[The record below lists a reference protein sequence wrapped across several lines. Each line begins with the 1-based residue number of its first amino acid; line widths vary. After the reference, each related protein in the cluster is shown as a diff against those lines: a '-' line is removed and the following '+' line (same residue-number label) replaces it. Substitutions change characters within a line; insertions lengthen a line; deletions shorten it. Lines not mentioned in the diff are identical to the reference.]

1 MNRFAIP
8 RSTAVSLP
16 CVFWLSWL
24 LLAAGCVPQAAATST
39 ATPTLSPQPSRPPP
53 FPTAL
58 ASATLTPPPSATPTP
73 DISTGLG
80 EVLFQDDFAQDR
92 GWTLRSGQGGAVSL
106 LPGRLVVAVHNPGA
120 MLFSLS
126 PAPAAADFYLE
137 AELRT
142 ELCGQEDEFGLMVRV
157 LPNLDYY
164 LFSLTCDGQARVS
177 RFVSGQEAAL
187 VPLAHTGAA
196 LPGAPAVNRL
206 AVWAQGDQF
215 RFLVNEVEVFSLREA
230 SLPSGG
236 FGLAARSR
244 RSPQVTVSLL
254 SFSLRA
260 LQPAATPTG

>member
-1 MNRFAIP
+1 MNRFATP
-8 RSTAVSLP
+8 RSSTASLGRAA
-16 CVFWLSWL
+16 WLSWL
-24 LLAAGCVPQAAATST
+24 LLAAGCLPQAAAAPT
-39 ATPTLSPQPSRPPP
+39 ATPALSPQPSRPPP
-53 FPTAL
+53 FPTPL
-58 ASATLTPPPSATPTP
+58 ASATPTPPPSPTPTP

-92 GWTLRSGQGGAVSL
+92 GWTLRAGQGGAVSL

-126 PAPAAADFYLE
+126 PAPATADFYLE

-157 LPNLDYY
+157 RPNLDHY

-177 RFVSGQEAAL
+177 RFVAGQEAAL
-187 VPLAHTGAA
+187 VPLTRTGAA

-206 AVWAQGDQF
+206 AVLARGDQF
-215 RFLVNEVEVFSLREA
+215 YFLVNEVEVFGLREP
-230 SLPSGG
+230 SLFSGG

-260 LQPAATPTG
+260 LRPAATPTG

>member
-1 MNRFAIP
+1 MNRLAMS
-8 RSTAVSLP
+8 RSSAASLP

-24 LLAAGCVPQAAATST
+24 LLAAGCLPQAAT
-39 ATPTLSPQPSRPPP
+39 APTAAPALSPQPSRPPL
-53 FPTAL
+53 FPTPR

-73 DISTGLG
+73 DILTGLG

-92 GWTLRSGQGGAVSL
+92 GWTLHSDQSGAASL
-106 LPGRLVVAVHNPGA
+106 LPGRLVVAVHSPGA

-126 PAPAAADFYLE
+126 PAPAVADFYLE
-137 AELRT
+137 AQLRT

-157 LPNLDYY
+157 LPNQDHY

-177 RFVSGQEAAL
+177 RFISGQEAAL
-187 VPLAHTGAA
+187 VPLTHIGAA

-215 RFLVNEVEVFSLREA
+215 HFLVNEVEVFSLSEA

-236 FGLAARSR
+236 FGLTARSR
-244 RSPQVTVSLL
+244 RSPQLTVSLL

-260 LQPAATPTG
+260 LQPTATPTG

>member
-1 MNRFAIP
+1 MNRFATP
-8 RSTAVSLP
+8 RSSTASLGRAA
-16 CVFWLSWL
+16 WLSWL
-24 LLAAGCVPQAAATST
+24 LLAAGCLPQAAAAPT
-39 ATPTLSPQPSRPPP
+39 ATPALSPQPSRPPP
-53 FPTAL
+53 FPTPL
-58 ASATLTPPPSATPTP
+58 ASATPTPPPSPTPTP

-92 GWTLRSGQGGAVSL
+92 GWTLRAGQGGAVSL

-126 PAPAAADFYLE
+126 PAPATADFYLE

-157 LPNLDYY
+157 RPNLDHY

-177 RFVSGQEAAL
+177 RFVAGQEAAL
-187 VPLAHTGAA
+187 VPLTRTGAA

-206 AVWAQGDQF
+206 AVLARGDQF
-215 RFLVNEVEVFSLREA
+215 YFLVNEVEVFSLREA
-230 SLPSGG
+230 SLFSGG

-260 LQPAATPTG
+260 LRPAATPTG

>member
-1 MNRFAIP
+1 MNRFATP
-8 RSTAVSLP
+8 RSSTASLGRAA
-16 CVFWLSWL
+16 WLSWL
-24 LLAAGCVPQAAATST
+24 LLAAGCLPQAAAAPT
-39 ATPTLSPQPSRPPP
+39 ATPALSPQPSRPPP
-53 FPTAL
+53 FPTPL
-58 ASATLTPPPSATPTP
+58 ASATPTPPPSPTPTP

-92 GWTLRSGQGGAVSL
+92 GWTLRAGQGGAVSL

-126 PAPAAADFYLE
+126 PAPATADFYLE

-157 LPNLDYY
+157 LPNLDHY

-187 VPLAHTGAA
+187 VPLTRTGAA

-206 AVWAQGDQF
+206 AVLARGDQF
-215 RFLVNEVEVFSLREA
+215 YFLVNEVEVFSLREA
-230 SLPSGG
+230 SLSSGG

-260 LQPAATPTG
+260 LRPAATPTG

>member
-1 MNRFAIP
+1 MKRLATP
-8 RSTAVSLP
+8 RSSAANLP
-16 CVFWLSWL
+16 CVVWLSWS
-24 LLAAGCVPQAAATST
+24 LLAAGCLPQAPAAPT
-39 ATPTLSPQPSRPPP
+39 ATPVLSPQPSRPPP

-106 LPGRLVVAVHNPGA
+106 LPGRLVVSIHNPGA

-126 PAPAAADFYLE
+126 PAPDTADFYLE

-157 LPNLDYY
+157 LPNLDHY

-187 VPLAHTGAA
+187 VPLTHTGAA

-215 RFLVNEVEVFSLREA
+215 HFLINDLEVFSVREA
-230 SLPSGG
+230 SLSSGG

-254 SFSLRA
+254 YFSLRA
-260 LQPAATPTG
+260 LQPASTPTG

>member
-1 MNRFAIP
+1 MNRLATS
-8 RSTAVSLP
+8 RSSTASL
-16 CVFWLSWL
+16 VRAAWLSWL
-24 LLAAGCVPQAAATST
+24 LLPAGCLPQATAAPTST
-39 ATPTLSPQPSRPPP
+39 PAFSPQPSRPPL
-53 FPTAL
+53 FPTPL

-73 DISTGLG
+73 DIFTGLG
-80 EVLFQDDFAQDR
+80 EVLFQDDFAEDR
-92 GWTLRSGQGGAVSL
+92 GWTLRAGQGGAVSL
-106 LPGRLVVAVHNPGA
+106 LPGRLVVAVHSPGA

-126 PAPAAADFYLE
+126 PAPALADFYLE
-137 AELRT
+137 ARLRT

-157 LPNLDYY
+157 LPNLDHY

-215 RFLVNEVEVFSLREA
+215 HFLVNDVEVFSLREA

-236 FGLAARSR
+236 FGLTARSR

-260 LQPAATPTG
+260 LQPAPTPTG